1 MKRKISY
8 KNAPKEIAEAIA
20 SSEIIDDFLPLPD
33 KLVLK
38 EQSVRITINLSV
50 PVVKFFKENAGKSG
64 IPYQHMIK
72 KYLIAMLKHKLFQQV
87 LNHLLHLTS
96 QVNIVLYDF
105 GAHESHYCR
114 SHCD

>member
-1 MKRKISY
+1 VPVNGGKDGKNMKQKISY

-20 SSEIIDDFLPLPD
+20 SSEIIDDFLPPPD

-64 IPYQHMIK
+64 VPYQLMITK
-72 KYLIAMLKHKLFQQV
+72 ILDSYVETQIISA
-87 LNHLLHLTS
+87 S
-96 QVNIVLYDF
+96 
-105 GAHESHYCR
+105 S
-114 SHCD
+114 